1 MNIHDR
7 LRVLTVFQHW
17 LGTEYNNLPTD
28 SGNMTERAIRFS
40 KEYPEIFAKI
50 GGQAEV
56 CVMPKIADVGKHDEI
71 TATIL
76 EGVFI
81 TYTEKEYGYT
91 RGGLPQEC
99 VKKMMEILINRG
111 YEPQIKTWNVLKDGR
126 NC

>member
-1 MNIHDR
+1 MDLRKR
-7 LRVLTVFQHW
+7 LSKAEKAL
-17 LGTEYNNLPTD
+17 LKIDDLYNDDTD
-28 SGNMTERAIRFS
+28 ASRIV
-40 KEYPEIFAKI
+40 KEYFNSIPL
-50 GGQAEV
+50 GGQI
-56 CVMPKIADVGKHDEI
+56 MPKIADVGKHDEI

-99 VKKMMEILINRG
+99 VKKMMEILIKRG
-111 YEPQIKTWNVLKDGR
+111 YEPQIKTWNILKDGR